1 MKLVKSLLLGS
12 AAGLIAVGGAQ
23 AADLPVKAKAVEYVK
38 ICSLYGAG
46 FYYIPGTDTCIKL
59 GGYLRAEVALNT
71 NSDIAA
77 QQNVSTQG
85 ANGARNRLTNYYTMR
100 AREDLNIDTRT
111 ATEYG
116 VVRTFFDGVFSW
128 TTGNYVGTNS
138 VFGGTAYSGTLA
150 AGAASANN
158 ASLGNGVTLYG
169 SPSGSVNGTDG
180 NTSGGSL
187 GVYYAFIQFAGFTM
201 GKAVSQFDAPWT
213 NYPGNNF
220 DGLVGGSGT
229 VTGVNQFTYTADFG
243 QGVTAAFSAEDVTQY
258 YQAGN
263 VNLSGISALSI
274 VGGSFGT
281 TNNGIGGSRSPNLV
295 AMVRVDQAWGL
306 FQASVAAKDNHVA
319 YYGTTEASGHPDD
332 KWGWAV
338 QLALSIK
345 NIPTGAGDVIN
356 ISGVYTDGATRYN
369 FQNLAGSNYSMWGA
383 NGNGA
388 AYGSVGFGFAP
399 DTVYAGGGAIGFSQQ
414 ETVKTWGFR
423 GAYTHNW
430 DPYWNTAIYG
440 AYAGTQFGSLAK
452 SVVCSTNGFFSTSAA
467 SGVGA
472 TAALNG
478 CNPDFRVAQVG
489 IITRWTP
496 VKNLTFSA
504 DLTWQHLDTGYS
516 GDITLPS
523 AQAVVGAAVVNG
535 AGSPVAAAAK
545 PTATYSIKDQDS
557 LTLLLRAQRNW

>member
-59 GGYLRAEVALNT
+59 GGYLRAEVALNS
-71 NSDIAA
+71 NSVFSG
-77 QQNVSTQG
+77 QLTGN
-85 ANGARNRLTNYYTMR
+85 NGARNRLTNYYTMR

-128 TTGNYVGTNS
+128 TTGNYSGTGS
-138 VFGGTAYSGTLA
+138 AFGGTAYSSTLA
-150 AGAASANN
+150 LNTS
-158 ASLGNGVTLYG
+158 GVSPALVG
-169 SPSGSVNGTDG
+169 SSINGTDG
-180 NTSGGSL
+180 ATSGGSL

-220 DGLVGGSGT
+220 DSLVGGSGT

-243 QGVTAAFSAEDVTQY
+243 QGVTASFSAEDATAY

-263 VNLSGISALSI
+263 VNLAGASAAGI
-274 VGGSFGT
+274 VGGAYG
-281 TNNGIGGSRSPNLV
+281 TNNIGGSRSPNLV
-295 AMVRVDQAWGL
+295 GMVRVDQAWGL
-306 FQASVAAKDNHVA
+306 FQASVAAHDNHVA
-319 YYGTTEASGHPDD
+319 YYGPTEVTGHPDD

-369 FQNLAGSNYSMWGA
+369 FQNLAGGSYSMFGSS
-383 NGNGA
+383 GV
-388 AYGSVGFGFAP
+388 AYQSVGFAYAP
-399 DTVYAGGGAIGFSQQ
+399 DTVFTSAGGGSSQ

-430 DPYWNTAIYG
+430 DPYWNTALYG
-440 AYAGTQFGSLAK
+440 AYAQAQFGSLAK
-452 SVVCSTNGFFSTSAA
+452 TSLC
-467 SGVGA
+467 GVGGTFA
-472 TAALNG
+472 IAGVTS
-478 CNPDFRVAQVG
+478 CNPDFAIGQVG

-504 DLTWQHLDTGYS
+504 DLNWTHLDQKYAGVFAY
-516 GDITLPS
+516 
-523 AQAVVGAAVVNG
+523 AG
-535 AGSPVAAAAK
+535 AGTTAKPAAA
-545 PTATYSIKDQDS
+545 YELKDQDTI
-557 LTLLLRAQRNW
+557 TLLLRAQRNW